1 MISLSLKTLLIAVS
15 VILTLQLY
23 ILLGINDFK
32 LQKRQ
37 LFALL
42 PLIAIL
48 LTLYRL
54 DIPTP
59 IADVSTK
66 DVQEETIKSDPIVVA
81 KEETKE
87 EIISQEVK
95 LNAEPVIQPR
105 TKEIREV
112 KPILETIQTKEEID
126 FKTINPLAVI
136 GMGFLLPSMAHYVLN

>member
-1 MISLSLKTLLIAVS
+1 MISLSLKILLIFIC

-32 LQKRQ
+32 LQKKQ
-37 LFALL
+37 LFALI
-42 PLIAIL
+42 PLLLIL

-59 IADVSTK
+59 VADVSTK

-81 KEETKE
+81 EE
-87 EIISQEVK
+87 EIISQEVEQDV
-95 LNAEPVIQPR
+95 EPVIQPR
-105 TKEIREV
+105 TKEIKEV
-112 KPILETIQTKEEID
+112 KPILETIQSKEEID
-126 FKTINPLAVI
+126 FKTINPLMVI